1 MFNICGGST
10 AQRLTAAD
18 AVSLAAKGEITLLD
32 VREAGEVT
40 ASGTAKGGVHIP
52 LAMVP
57 LKANPHG
64 PDHDKRLD
72 PAKPV
77 AVFCAV
83 GGRAGQAAAALERMG
98 YTAHNIGGFG
108 DWVSAG
114 GAVQR

>member
-1 MFNICGGST
+1 MFSFFGSS
-10 AQRLTAAD
+10 AKRFTAAD
-18 AVSLAAKGEITLLD
+18 AVAMAARGEITLLD
-32 VREAGEVT
+32 VREAGEIA
-40 ASGTAKGGVHIP
+40 ASGTARGGVHIP
-52 LAMVP
+52 LAMVQ
-57 LKANPHG
+57 LKANPQG

-83 GGRAGQAAAALERMG
+83 GGRAGQAAQVLERLG

-108 DWVSAG
+108 DWLSAG

>member
-1 MFNICGGST
+1 MFNIFGGSAAKRFT
-10 AQRLTAAD
+10 ASD
-18 AVSLAAKGEITLLD
+18 AVALAAKAEITLLD
-32 VREAGEVT
+32 VREAGEIA
-40 ASGTAKGGVHIP
+40 ASGTAKGGVHVP
-52 LAMVP
+52 LSLVP
-57 LKANPHG
+57 LKANPQG

-83 GGRAGQAAAALERMG
+83 GGRAGMAAAVLERMG

-108 DWVSAG
+108 DWVAAG

>member
-1 MFNICGGST
+1 MFKLFGGS
-10 AQRLTAAD
+10 AAKSLTAAD
-18 AVSLAAKGEITLLD
+18 AVALAAKGEITLLD
-32 VREAGEVT
+32 VREAGEIA

-57 LKANPHG
+57 LKANPQA

-83 GGRAGQAAAALERMG
+83 GGRAGQAAAVLERLG
-98 YTAHNIGGFG
+98 YAAHNIGGFG

>member
-1 MFNICGGST
+1 MFKLFGS
-10 AQRLTAAD
+10 AAKRFSAAD
-18 AVSLAAKGEITLLD
+18 AVTLAAKDEITLLD
-32 VREAGEVT
+32 VREAGEIA

-52 LAMVP
+52 LSMVP
-57 LKANPHG
+57 LKANTQG

-83 GGRAGQAAAALERMG
+83 GGRAGQAAQVLERLG
-98 YTAHNIGGFG
+98 YTAYNIGGFS
-108 DWVSAG
+108 DWVNAG

>member
-1 MFNICGGST
+1 MFNIFGGS
-10 AQRLTAAD
+10 AAKRFTAAD
-18 AVSLAAKGEITLLD
+18 AVAMAAKGEITLLD
-32 VREAGEVT
+32 VREAGEIA

-52 LAMVP
+52 LSMVP
-57 LKANPHG
+57 LKANPQG

-72 PAKPV
+72 PTKPV

-83 GGRAGQAAAALERMG
+83 GGRAGMATQALERMG

-114 GAVQR
+114 GPVQR

>member
-1 MFNICGGST
+1 MFNLFGGSS
-10 AQRLTAAD
+10 AKRLTAAD
-18 AVSLAAKGEITLLD
+18 AVAMAAKGEVTLLD
-32 VREAGEVT
+32 VREAGEVA

-52 LAMVP
+52 LSMVP
-57 LKANPHG
+57 LKANPEG

-72 PAKPV
+72 QAKPV

-83 GGRAGQAAAALERMG
+83 GGRAGQAAQVLERLG
-98 YTAHNIGGFG
+98 YSVHNIGGFG